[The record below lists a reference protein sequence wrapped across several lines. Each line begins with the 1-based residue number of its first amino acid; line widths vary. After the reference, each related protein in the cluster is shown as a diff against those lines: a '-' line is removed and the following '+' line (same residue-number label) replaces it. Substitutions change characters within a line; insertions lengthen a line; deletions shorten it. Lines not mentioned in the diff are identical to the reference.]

1 MRGLFEGWHFVILA
15 LLVVALFGYKKM
27 PDAARSLGRSMRI
40 FKSEMEEMKKGD
52 TTTPS
57 AASGDTVKGETV
69 PPAADPIQ
77 DPTRKPAADPAEREK
92 HDQPP
97 A

>member
-1 MRGLFEGWHFVILA
+1 MRGLFEGWHVVILA

-40 FKSEMEEMKKGD
+40 FKSEMEEMKKD
-52 TTTPS
+52 DNTPS
-57 AASGDTVKGETV
+57 AASRETVKGETV
-69 PPAADPIQ
+69 PPVADPIH
-77 DPTRKPAADPAEREK
+77 DPARRPAADPGEREK